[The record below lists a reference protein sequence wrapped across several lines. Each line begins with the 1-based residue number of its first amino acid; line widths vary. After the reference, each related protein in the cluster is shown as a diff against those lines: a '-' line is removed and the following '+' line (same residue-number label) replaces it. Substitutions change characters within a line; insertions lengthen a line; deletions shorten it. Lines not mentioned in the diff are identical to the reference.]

1 MPAVYPGRLFLYP
14 GRRRIQRLRL
24 CRFDETTAGTQS
36 QTDQMRLEETMFTRV
51 YVMTDNQVMTM
62 PAAEDG
68 L

>member
-24 CRFDETTAGTQS
+24 CRFDETTAGTKS
-36 QTDQMRLEETMFTRV
+36 QTIRLRMEETMFTTV
-51 YVMTDNQVMTM
+51 YVMTDSPVVTM